1 MTDFYSLAEEK
12 SIAEICGLYPISED
26 FFANMNLTGLDD
38 TVPLAD
44 ALEKCDPEWLEELGT
59 DVDDVLEQFCQFME
73 ALTSPEEDVLGIRE
87 ITVCGGRDKSGAPEN
102 LELSV
107 HPGEVISIVGPTGS
121 GKSRLLGDI
130 ECMAQGDTPTG
141 RRIMI
146 NGSFPD
152 DEMRFELEGRLV
164 AQLSQNMNFVMDLNV
179 REFLEMHA
187 RSRFCEDPDLVVSQ
201 CFECANLLAGEKFS
215 DDTKVTQLS
224 GGQSRALM
232 IADTAYMSSSPV
244 ILIDEIENAGID
256 RRQAISILTKKDKI
270 VFMSTHDPLLALSAS
285 KRVVIRNGGIAKI
298 IETTDEERASQSVI
312 QELDSTIMR
321 IREMLR
327 QGEMITPERLGEF
340 AGRLSCGRGIPE

>member
-1 MTDFYSLAEEK
+1 MVDFYDLAEK
-12 SIAEICGLYPISED
+12 KGMAEICALYPISED
-26 FFANMNLTGLDD
+26 FFANMNLSQLNAEI
-38 TVPLAD
+38 PLAD

-59 DVDDVLEQFCQFME
+59 DVDDVLEQFCEFME
-73 ALTSPEEDVLGIRE
+73 ALTSPEDDALQIHQ
-87 ITVCGGRDKSGAPEN
+87 ITICGGRDKSGQPEN
-102 LELSV
+102 AELSV
-107 HPGEVISIVGPTGS
+107 HPGDVISIVGPTGS

-141 RRIMI
+141 RYIRI
-146 NGSFPD
+146 NGAYPD
-152 DEMRFELEGRLV
+152 DETRFELEGRLV

-187 RSRFCEDPDLVVSQ
+187 KSRFCEDPEQVVIQ
-201 CFECANLLAGEKFS
+201 CFECANELAGEKFS
-215 DDTKVTQLS
+215 IDTKVTQLS

-256 RRQAISILTKKDKI
+256 RRQAISILTRKDKI

-285 KRVVIRNGGIAKI
+285 KRIVIRNGGIAKI
-298 IETTDEERASQSVI
+298 IETTEEERASQTI
-312 QELDSTIMR
+312 IEELDGTIMR

-327 QGEMITPERLGEF
+327 HGERITPDRLDGF
-340 AGRLSCGRGIPE
+340 SR